1 MTTRSSFE
9 LLRRSGRRVRRGPLS
24 VTFVEAGAD
33 EPPRFAYAVVPMVG
47 GAVVRNR
54 LRRRLRAAVAELD
67 PGPGLYLVSASVEA
81 TSLSFGELKSTLT
94 RALEATR

>member
-1 MTTRSSFE
+1 M
-9 LLRRSGRRVRRGPLS
+9 RRGPIS
-24 VTFVEAGAD
+24 VTFLEAVAD
-33 EPPRFAYAVVPMVG
+33 EPPRFAYAIGRRVG

-67 PGPGLYLVSASVEA
+67 PGPGLYLVSASAEA
-81 TSLSFGELKSTLT
+81 SSLSYGELKSVLT